1 MNIIKDRDAIAYTDN
16 YDVVLVGTSPYCLLN
31 TGFQSK
37 IRFKY
42 PFVDEANMSTSYGDR
57 RKLGKRLTIDGEPV
71 ISLMYIFTYGKGW
84 YTILDYDALERCL
97 RTAAAEFKG
106 KRVMTTLVGGT
117 KFDGN
122 GDRDKV
128 LSLIKECTMGLDLDV
143 YDYKQMQRHDE
154 INAWKRKIFLIKN
167 TDRKRY
173 AELTKGR
180 NEILKRLYLL

>member
-1 MNIIKDRDAIAYTDN
+1 
-16 YDVVLVGTSPYCLLN
+16 
-31 TGFQSK
+31 
-37 IRFKY
+37 
-42 PFVDEANMSTSYGDR
+42 
-57 RKLGKRLTIDGEPV
+57 
-71 ISLMYIFTYGKGW
+71 
-84 YTILDYDALERCL
+84 
-97 RTAAAEFKG
+97 
-106 KRVMTTLVGGT
+106 MTTLVGGT

-128 LSLIKECTMGLDLDV
+128 LSLIKECTMGLDIDV